1 MSDEEDR
8 QVLLHMLT
16 EFNALL
22 GKIDSLDMSERI
34 EFLRV
39 MSAAGSC
46 FTNKTNHG
54 VFLLVENEE
63 MLKCFGVNSTSMEA
77 AHIVTQ
83 AADMF
88 ISNEVAKE
96 LHRRGETH

>member
-1 MSDEEDR
+1 MSDEEQK
-8 QVLLHMLT
+8 QVLLQMLT
-16 EFNALL
+16 EFNVLL
-22 GKIDSLDMSERI
+22 SKIASLEVSEQM

-46 FTNKTNHG
+46 FASKTNHG

-83 AADMF
+83 AAGMF
-88 ISNEVAKE
+88 LENEIAKE
-96 LHRRGETH
+96 LHRQGETH

>member
-16 EFNALL
+16 EFNVLL
-22 GKIDSLDMSERI
+22 GKIDSLEVPEQMQ
-34 EFLRV
+34 FLRV
-39 MSAAGSC
+39 MSAVGSC

-54 VFLLVENEE
+54 MFLLVENEE
-63 MLKCFGVNSTSMEA
+63 MLKCFGVNATSMEA

-83 AADMF
+83 AAGMF
-88 ISNEVAKE
+88 LDNEIAKE
-96 LHRRGETH
+96 LHRQGETH